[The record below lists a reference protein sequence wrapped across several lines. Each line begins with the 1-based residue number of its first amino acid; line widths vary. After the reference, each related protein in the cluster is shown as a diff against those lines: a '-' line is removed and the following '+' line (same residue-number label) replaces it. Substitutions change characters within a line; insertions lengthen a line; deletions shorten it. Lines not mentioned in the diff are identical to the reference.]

1 MPTNDL
7 ENNDLADLL
16 QATHPAPAATFSNSV
31 MLKVRRQGWRRR
43 TIRWLPGLAFAP
55 WLSDIQA
62 LAVDCST
69 LLMTSLF
76 NTSPGLVTELL
87 APLNTVAGALAIA
100 LLGLRAV
107 YLRLF
112 R

>member
-1 MPTNDL
+1 MPTNDP
-7 ENNDLADLL
+7 ENSRLADLL
-16 QATHPAPAATFSNSV
+16 QANHPAPTTTFSNSV
-31 MLKVRRQGWRRR
+31 MLKVRRDGWRRR
-43 TIRWLPGLAFAP
+43 AIRWLPGLAFAP

-76 NTSPGLVTELL
+76 SASPGLATELL
-87 APLNTVAGALAIA
+87 APLNTVAGALALA

-107 YLRLF
+107 YLRLL